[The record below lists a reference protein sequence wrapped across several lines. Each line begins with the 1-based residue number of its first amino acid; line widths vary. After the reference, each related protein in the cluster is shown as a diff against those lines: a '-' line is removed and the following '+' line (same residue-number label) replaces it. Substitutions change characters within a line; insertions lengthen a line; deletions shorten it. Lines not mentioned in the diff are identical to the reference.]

1 MKKQLTAIGT
11 GALAWALPI
20 AVLAQTQVD
29 TGSGIGKI
37 LNTLGGLINFAMP
50 IVVALALLAFFWGL
64 AIYIFNFSGKDDDKK
79 KGRDIMVY
87 GVIVLFVMLSIWG
100 IVNILRETFDLTSS
114 QAITVPGLNVGSGGQ
129 GSTR

>member
-1 MKKQLTAIGT
+1 MKKTIAAFGT
-11 GALAWALPI
+11 GALAWALPFV
-20 AVLAQTQVD
+20 VLAGNVD
-29 TGSGIGKI
+29 TSRGIGRI
-37 LNTLGGLINFAMP
+37 LDVLGGLINFAMP

-64 AIYIFNFSGKDDDKK
+64 AIYIFNFSGKDEDKK

-100 IVNILRETFDLTSS
+100 IVNILRETFNLTASTS
-114 QAITVPGLNVGSGGQ
+114 ITVPGLNTGTS